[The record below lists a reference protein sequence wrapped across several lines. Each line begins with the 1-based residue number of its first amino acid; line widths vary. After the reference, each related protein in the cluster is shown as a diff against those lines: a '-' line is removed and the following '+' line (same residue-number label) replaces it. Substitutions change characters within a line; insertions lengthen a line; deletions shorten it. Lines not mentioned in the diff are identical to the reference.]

1 MNDRHIYEG
10 WKISDFIEALEPQF
24 NMINQNS
31 SWQKGFELYDDLKKW
46 CKDNQPYYKKHIP
59 EVYNYFKKKVKLL

>member
-31 SWQKGFELYDDLKKW
+31 SWQKGFESYDDLKKW
-46 CKDNQPYYKKHIP
+46 CKDNQPYYNKHIP
-59 EVYNYFKKKVKLL
+59 EVYNHFKKKVKLL

>member
-31 SWQKGFELYDDLKKW
+31 SWQKGFESYDDLKKW

-59 EVYNYFKKKVKLL
+59 EVYNHFKKKVKLL

>member
-31 SWQKGFELYDDLKKW
+31 SWQKGFESYDNLKKW

>member
-10 WKISDFIEALEPQF
+10 WTVQSFIDELEPQF

-31 SWQKGFELYDDLKKW
+31 S
-46 CKDNQPYYKKHIP
+46 
-59 EVYNYFKKKVKLL
+59 

>member
-10 WKISDFIEALEPQF
+10 WTVQSFIDELEPQF

-31 SWQKGFELYDDLKKW
+31 SWQKGFESYDDLKKW
-46 CKDNQPYYKKHIP
+46 CKDNQLYYKKHIP
-59 EVYNYFKKKVKLL
+59 EVYNHFKKKVKLL